1 MPKLNLKRT
10 PVEEAAHQARKR
22 KRKDAKRRKSHGS
35 EQPSLSRTYETA
47 TCEWPSTDDDDE
59 PSSSTST
66 PWRSRRLP
74 PLQPHHIQTDIEDLQ
89 FRERMFDALGDDE
102 RLDALETRFNDYAHV
117 PGRWRTSK
125 ASKDGYK
132 IYNDQDDF
140 LRMDPHTMDDEEY
153 AEWIRLGMY
162 RCVNLCL

>member
-22 KRKDAKRRKSHGS
+22 KRKDAKRRESQRS
-35 EQPSLSRTYETA
+35 EQPSSRTYGTA
-47 TCEWPSTDDDDE
+47 TCEWASTDEEAGNDDE
-59 PSSSTST
+59 PSSST
-66 PWRSRRLP
+66 WRSRRP
-74 PLQPHHIQTDIEDLQ
+74 PPAQNHHIQAEIEDIQ

-102 RLDALETRFNDYAHV
+102 RLDSLEARFNDYAHI
-117 PGRWRTSK
+117 PGRWRASK
-125 ASKDGYK
+125 ASKHGHTTHS
-132 IYNDQDDF
+132 DQDDF

-153 AEWIRLGMY
+153 TEWIRLGMY